1 MTPPTPD
8 PYPADRWLDHLSG
21 AESGYPLIRI
31 DPDPDASWEVY
42 LPEQALDDTDLQNVT
57 ITTDGI
63 YVENTDGDWDIIP
76 FSELSELLQGAGCR
90 NLDDRIDL
98 FDPRISLIAHLGDH
112 VILLPGQPGY
122 IVTGQQRVFAML
134 STADGSL

>member
-1 MTPPTPD
+1 MTLPTPD

-31 DPDPDASWEVY
+31 DEDASWEVY
-42 LPEQALDDTDLQNVT
+42 LPPEPFDDTDLVNVT

-76 FSELSELLQGAGCR
+76 FSELSELMQGAGCR
-90 NLDDRIDL
+90 NLDERIDL
-98 FDPRISLIAHLGDH
+98 VDPRLSLIAKLDGT
-112 VILLPGQPGY
+112 VKRCPGQPGY
-122 IVTGQQRVFAML
+122 IVTGKQRAFEMFA
-134 STADGSL
+134 TADRSL